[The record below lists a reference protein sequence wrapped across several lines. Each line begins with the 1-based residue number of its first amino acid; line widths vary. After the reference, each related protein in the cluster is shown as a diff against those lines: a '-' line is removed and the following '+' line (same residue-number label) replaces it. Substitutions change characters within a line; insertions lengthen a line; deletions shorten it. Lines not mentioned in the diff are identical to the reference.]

1 MVGAAIV
8 GRSACMV
15 ELEVPKQNKR
25 ERGSKEILRVWRS
38 AQGDQGFVI
47 STPGEWKDPV
57 GWGMMFA
64 ALARFVASHGTTPEM
79 QARILA
85 RIVEGFNAELS
96 LDTNRTNG

>member
-1 MVGAAIV
+1 MI
-8 GRSACMV
+8 
-15 ELEVPKQNKR
+15 ELDVPKQNKR

-64 ALARFVASHGTTPEM
+64 DLARFVASHGTTPGM
-79 QARILA
+79 QERILN
-85 RIVEGFNAELS
+85 RIVEGFTVELS
-96 LDTNRTNG
+96 SNASRTNG

>member
-1 MVGAAIV
+1 
-8 GRSACMV
+8 MV

-47 STPGEWKDPV
+47 STPREWEDPA
-57 GWGMMFA
+57 GWGLLFVD
-64 ALARFVASHGTTPEM
+64 LARFVASHGTTPEM